1 MGAKGKTE
9 VAPTNHTSKVID
21 TDILI
26 DATQGIV
33 EAVALLTAQQVAGI
47 QISII
52 SAMELVVGCRN
63 KTELTQLQQFL
74 QKCIVLPI
82 TATASHVACQ
92 LMESFFLSHGLLMPD
107 ALIAATVQ
115 ERGLTL
121 YTKNVR
127 HFNMIPGLTVI

>member
-1 MGAKGKTE
+1 M
-9 VAPTNHTSKVID
+9 
-21 TDILI
+21 
-26 DATQGIV
+26 

-92 LMESFFLSHGLLMPD
+92 LLESFFLSHGLLMPD

-127 HFNMIPGLTVI
+127 HFNMIPGLTVIRPY

>member
-74 QKCIVLPI
+74 QKCIV
-82 TATASHVACQ
+82 
-92 LMESFFLSHGLLMPD
+92 
-107 ALIAATVQ
+107 
-115 ERGLTL
+115 
-121 YTKNVR
+121 
-127 HFNMIPGLTVI
+127 